1 MAAQPSG
8 AAHQSDEYFSG
19 TGLINVVSLAGD
31 YNVDGVVD
39 SADYVLWRAN
49 VGQPAGS
56 LPNDNTGLAI
66 GDDQYNVWRSN
77 FGSVAS
83 GSALGASAVPEPSTM
98 ALMTLCLVFTQIGK
112 RNHRRIADRHILTR
126 EFE

>member
-1 MAAQPSG
+1 M
-8 AAHQSDEYFSG
+8 
-19 TGLINVVSLAGD
+19 INVVSLAGD

-49 VGQPAGS
+49 VGEPAGT

-66 GDDQYNVWRSN
+66 GDDQYNLWRSS

-83 GSALGASAVPEPSTM
+83 GSALGSSAVPEPS
-98 ALMTLCLVFTQIGK
+98 ALALLTLGIAAFATRRKRQIGED
-112 RNHRRIADRHILTR
+112 NHRGITDRHILTCKL
-126 EFE
+126 